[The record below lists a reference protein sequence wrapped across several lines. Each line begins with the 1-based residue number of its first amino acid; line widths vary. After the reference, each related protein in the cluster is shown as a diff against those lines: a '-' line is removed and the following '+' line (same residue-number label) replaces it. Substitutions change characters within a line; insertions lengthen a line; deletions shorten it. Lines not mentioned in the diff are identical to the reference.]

1 MRLAKILIFVILAFL
16 VVGVIGAY
24 LLYNKPH
31 RSVEEATGVPVTAA
45 TLFKDYETDEVAAN
59 AKYLDQVVAV
69 RGKVGE
75 QYVNQ
80 QGKTVVLL
88 STDDPLYGIQCTLE
102 DATNAPSPGEEVTIK
117 GICTGYLSD
126 VIVVQARVDQK

>member
-1 MRLAKILIFVILAFL
+1 MRLVKILIFVILAFL
-16 VVGVIGAY
+16 LVGVIGAY

-31 RSVEEATGVPVTAA
+31 RSVDDGAGTPVKATV
-45 TLFKDYETDEVAAN
+45 LFKDYETDEAAAN
-59 AKYLDQVVAV
+59 AKYLDQVVEV
-69 RGKVGE
+69 SGKVSD

-88 STDDPLYGIQCTLE
+88 ASDHPLYGIQCTL
-102 DATNAPSPGEEVTIK
+102 DDSTNAPTTGETVTIK

-126 VIVVQARVDQK
+126 VIVIQARVE

>member
-1 MRLAKILIFVILAFL
+1 MRLAKILIFVILIFL
-16 VVGVIGAY
+16 LVGVIGAY

-31 RSVEEATGVPVTAA
+31 RSVDEGTGIPVTAA
-45 TLFKDYETDEVAAN
+45 VLFKDYETDEVAAN
-59 AKYLDQVVAV
+59 AKYLDQVVEV
-69 RGKVGE
+69 SGKVSD

-88 STDDPLYGIQCTLE
+88 ATEHPLYGIQCTLN
-102 DATNAPSPGEEVTIK
+102 DSTNAPIPGEVVTIK

-126 VIVVQARVDQK
+126 VIVIQARVE

>member
-1 MRLAKILIFVILAFL
+1 MRLAKILIFVILIFL
-16 VVGVIGAY
+16 LVGVIGAY

-31 RSVEEATGVPVTAA
+31 RSVDEGTGIQVTAA
-45 TLFKDYETDEVAAN
+45 GLFKDYETDEVAAN
-59 AKYLDQVVAV
+59 AKYLDQVVEV
-69 RGKVGE
+69 SGKVSD

-88 STDDPLYGIQCTLE
+88 ATDHPLYGIQCTL
-102 DATNAPSPGEEVTIK
+102 DDSTNAPTPGEAVTIK

-126 VIVVQARVDQK
+126 VIVIQARVE